1 VNMDPVGPWS
11 YAYNRLASVQTPA
24 NPSSG
29 DFHHHLATIAA
40 ANAIGAQS
48 STSNSS
54 NPVHHSST
62 GLAVHP
68 STSQLLLQSGFSSN
82 FLTSTQPSSTPSNI
96 AYETVFSPFLTH
108 AAQHSNPKPAHF
120 NNLQTTTQR
129 HRTETYQLN
138 SPSSSQHQQITN
150 LTQQTTQQQQ
160 QSPQNSR
167 RTESYQS
174 STTTA
179 NTNNSNSYF
188 EQVISTPTAASTSA
202 PESGFGS
209 FGVMPHESLVSSSLN
224 GSSNKTTTNNYG
236 NINSS
241 FNPVGGLASTTQQL
255 LQQQSHH
262 QLQQNA
268 SRSK

>member
-1 VNMDPVGPWS
+1 MDPVGPWS
-11 YAYNRLASVQTPA
+11 YAYNRLASVQAPSAT
-24 NPSSG
+24 PSSG

-40 ANAIGAQS
+40 ANLGVPT

-54 NPVHHSST
+54 NAVHHSST

-68 STSQLLLQSGFSSN
+68 ATSQLLLQSGFSSN
-82 FLTSTQPSSTPSNI
+82 FLTSTQPASTPSNI

-108 AAQHSNPKPAHF
+108 AAQQHSNPKPAHF

-129 HRTETYQLN
+129 HRTETYQQN
-138 SPSSSQHQQITN
+138 TSSPSQHQQITN
-150 LTQQTTQQQQ
+150 LSTQQQQ

-174 STTTA
+174 STTTTA

-188 EQVISTPTAASTSA
+188 EQVTPTAAASSA

-209 FGVMPHESLVSSSLN
+209 FGVMPHESLVPSSLN
-224 GSSNKTTTNNYG
+224 GSANKTTTNNYG
-236 NINSS
+236 NLNSS
-241 FNPVGGLASTTQQL
+241 FNPVGTQQL
-255 LQQQSHH
+255 IQQQSHH

-268 SRSK
+268 SRSTAKYVEI